1 MVPLC
6 VFQTAWLVIKLITQH
21 SLKVLLELL
30 VPQFALWYLLALY
43 VWRIIVDDIKRI
55 RFAFIFSILLFFAI
69 PFYEG
74 LNNVFAIQ
82 RMVGFFVFFFAG
94 FKVSVKTMEEL
105 AKKIPILVAVIIP
118 LGCFAVCYYFFSQEL
133 VSFTDVFAVLI
144 HGVHITDPSDML
156 KGVIFYGIAFIG
168 AIVLSLCLLRIMLC
182 VRDGYLT
189 KIGRD
194 TMPLY
199 MIHGFVVAFGV
210 WIYRRL
216 FVVPQFWDVIIY
228 FVFAVVII
236 TICSSSFFRDRYRSI
251 MNSIQNRLTITVK

>member
-1 MVPLC
+1 M
-6 VFQTAWLVIKLITQH
+6 
-21 SLKVLLELL
+21 
-30 VPQFALWYLLALY
+30 
-43 VWRIIVDDIKRI
+43 
-55 RFAFIFSILLFFAI
+55 
-69 PFYEG
+69 
-74 LNNVFAIQ
+74 
-82 RMVGFFVFFFAG
+82 
-94 FKVSVKTMEEL
+94 
-105 AKKIPILVAVIIP
+105 
-118 LGCFAVCYYFFSQEL
+118 
-133 VSFTDVFAVLI
+133 LI
-144 HGVHITDPSDML
+144 HGAHITDPPDML

-216 FVVPQFWDVIIY
+216 FVVPQFWDVIIS

-236 TICSSSFFRDRYRSI
+236 TIYSSSFFRDRYRSI